1 MGKGD
6 FHLPRETC
14 LDKSPGLTVYCTP
27 MASTIIKPPRGPVS
41 PPPGES
47 SSGAKPPTMARA
59 AGAVMAATLL
69 SRVLGQIRDIV
80 IAHQLGASVEA
91 DAYTAA
97 FKIPDLLMYL
107 VAGGA
112 LASIFIPV
120 FKEHLQ
126 LNKPKTAWQI
136 FSIVATVTA
145 LVAGLFVVIAEIWTP
160 EFVRLLN
167 PGYDSAMV
175 ALTVPLTRIVLP
187 AQIFFMLGGLLMG
200 TLNARGQFLLPALA
214 PSIYNLG
221 IIFGAAVLY
230 PLGLGPAGMMWGAL
244 GGAFV
249 GNFALQVVLVART
262 GGRYKPSLAVLHPGA
277 IKVWKMLLPIL
288 LGVSLPNVDQ
298 IINSYFAS
306 ELPHGSQASLQY
318 AVRLMLIPIGI
329 FAQAMG
335 IAILPAMSG
344 LAAEGKRK
352 EFRATVSQALRTILF
367 VTVPASALLCVLA
380 TPLITLMLQSGEFTA
395 HDTSVTAMAL
405 RFYSIGIFAWSA
417 QAILTR
423 GFYALQDTR
432 TPVVSGTV
440 MTVLFIGMNW
450 LVVHFTS
457 WGVGGLALAT
467 SAAAILHMLVM
478 YVFLRRR
485 LRGIQDGLL
494 LVSVVKTLGATAALC
509 GGVWVMQA
517 GVLTFLPPALSA
529 KLAALIVLGLAGG
542 VGLFAFLL
550 AARLLRMAELQSVID
565 MVRRR
570 RA

>member
-1 MGKGD
+1 
-6 FHLPRETC
+6 
-14 LDKSPGLTVYCTP
+14 
-27 MASTIIKPPRGPVS
+27 
-41 PPPGES
+41 
-47 SSGAKPPTMARA
+47 
-59 AGAVMAATLL
+59 MAATLL

-80 IAHQLGASVEA
+80 IAHQLGASVVA

-97 FKIPDLLMYL
+97 FKVPDLFMYL
-107 VAGGA
+107 LAGGA

-136 FSIVATVTA
+136 FSVVATVTA

-167 PGYDSAMV
+167 PGYDPATV

-230 PLGLGPAGMMWGAL
+230 PLGLGPAGLMWGAL

-249 GNFALQVVLVART
+249 GNFALQVALVART

-277 IKVWKMLLPIL
+277 VKVWKMMLPIL

-306 ELPHGSQASLQY
+306 ELAHGSQAALQY

-335 IAILPAMSG
+335 IAILPTMSG

-352 EFRATVSQALRTILF
+352 EFRATVSSALRTILF
-367 VTVPASALLCVLA
+367 VTVPASALLCLLA
-380 TPLITLMLQSGEFTA
+380 SPLITLLLQSGHFTS
-395 HDTSVTAMAL
+395 HDTAVTATAL
-405 RFYSIGIFAWSA
+405 RWYSLGIFAWSA

-423 GFYALQDTR
+423 GFYALQDSR

-440 MTVLFIGMNW
+440 MTGVFVLMNW
-450 LVVHFTS
+450 LVVHETA

-467 SAAAILHMLVM
+467 SAAATLHMGVM
-478 YVFLRRR
+478 FVFLRRR
-485 LRGIQDGLL
+485 LRGIQDARLF
-494 LVSVVKTLGATAALC
+494 VSVVKTILATAALC
-509 GGVWVMQA
+509 GAVWVVRA
-517 GVLTFLPPALSA
+517 GVLTFLPANEPA
-529 KLAALIVLGLAGG
+529 KLAALTLLVLAGG
-542 VGLFAFLL
+542 VGIAAFGV
-550 AARLLRMAELQSVID
+550 AARLLQMSELRSTAGLF
-565 MVRRR
+565 RRR
-570 RA
+570 G